1 LCVKDTLLSVVLAY
15 NLITLAMKNYL
26 NAFVVLA
33 SLLIFSACSLTQTG
47 NQQALVVDDLYDSFQ
62 RPASAYAPKKSSH
75 YINPADDATLIE
87 EEEGVFIRQDEEETN
102 FLNSRSVYANSYAD
116 GFNSGFRSGIFS
128 ANPWNNWY
136 SNPFVSFGVGGF
148 YGSRII
154 SPINAWGM
162 YDPFFNPYGFN
173 SLGGFYD
180 PFFGYNSFRNPY
192 AFNRYGMG
200 GFGMGGFGMGGFGYP
215 NNQFF
220 NVYGGNNYFGPYVGN
235 VTRNE
240 PVIRPNRGPREA
252 RSTNQYRD
260 GNMNN
265 SPRSGNNSY
274 NSQATNQQR
283 VYGNQS
289 SNAPVQAAPRRN
301 TNFEYRSA
309 QPQTNYGSSQQNY
322 SAPSSNYS
330 SGGSN
335 SGGGGG
341 GSSRGPR

>member
-1 LCVKDTLLSVVLAY
+1 MNAKDTLLSVVLAY

-26 NAFVVLA
+26 NALVVLA

-47 NQQALVVDDLYDSFQ
+47 NQQALVADDLYDSFQ

-75 YINPADDATLIE
+75 YIDPEDDATLIE
-87 EEEGVFIRQDEEETN
+87 EEDGLFIREDEREIN

-136 SNPFVSFGVGGF
+136 SNPFITFGVGGF

-162 YDPFFNPYGFN
+162 HDPFFNPYGFN
-173 SLGGFYD
+173 SLGSFYD
-180 PFFGYNSFRNPY
+180 PFFGFNGFRNPY
-192 AFNRYGMG
+192 AFNS
-200 GFGMGGFGMGGFGYP
+200 FGMGGFGMGGFGFP
-215 NNQFF
+215 MNNQFV
-220 NVYGGNNYFGPYVGN
+220 NIYGGINSFGSSTGN
-235 VTRNE
+235 VTRRE
-240 PVIRPNRGPREA
+240 PEMRPNRGPREA

-265 SPRSGNNSY
+265 SPRSGNSYY
-274 NSQATNQQR
+274 NSQSTNQQR
-283 VYGNQS
+283 VYSNQA

-301 TNFEYRSA
+301 TNFEYRPS
-309 QPQTNYGSSQQNY
+309 QPQTNYGQSQQNY
-322 SAPSSNYS
+322 SSPSYNYS
-330 SGGSN
+330 SGGSY